1 MTRQAITVATYTS
14 AAKLMELFT
23 SSHQCQSYPPP
34 LSRIEI
40 ACSLTLAVQCNA
52 SSYMAEIDTYFK
64 AYSVLHNRS
73 DAPMITV
80 WLSKSLAAAVAE
92 QPDCILL

>member
-1 MTRQAITVATYTS
+1 
-14 AAKLMELFT
+14 
-23 SSHQCQSYPPP
+23 
-34 LSRIEI
+34 
-40 ACSLTLAVQCNA
+40 
-52 SSYMAEIDTYFK
+52 MAEIDTYFK

>member
-1 MTRQAITVATYTS
+1 
-14 AAKLMELFT
+14 
-23 SSHQCQSYPPP
+23 
-34 LSRIEI
+34 
-40 ACSLTLAVQCNA
+40 
-52 SSYMAEIDTYFK
+52 MAEIDTYFK

-92 QPDCILL
+92 QPDCISCTLMHIFMNDPHANATWKQCL